1 MKLNK
6 CLLMVAALVFEAGS
20 IKADLITW
28 GGSFGDNYYL
38 ADGVTKLDSTFWF
51 ELGTFDT
58 FTPTA
63 SNVTSWAAN
72 WHVFDRAVAAGSS
85 PTPPSSLVQWDP
97 NYLGGGSSVVAA
109 QVNITNDS
117 GFGVSGHTADL
128 ASHVTNSH
136 PNYINVDN
144 SPTPNFDFSNK
155 TAYVWVFNDR
165 RTNVG
170 AQWGLYTGVFTS
182 EPNPNLGANWA
193 FSALDAPG
201 CACTDLGAAFYFSD
215 ITNNVVGTSTQSS
228 PTTSL
233 TLAVV
238 PEPGSA
244 ILILATGLALLIKRH
259 RLHKVR

>member
-6 CLLMVAALVFEAGS
+6 CLMMIAALVFEAGF

-38 ADGVTKLDSTFWF
+38 ADGVTKLDSSFWF
-51 ELGTFDT
+51 ELGTFDS

-63 SNVTSWAAN
+63 SNVSNWAAN

-85 PTPPSSLVQWDP
+85 PTPPSSLVQFDP
-97 NYLGGGSSVVAA
+97 NYLGASVVAGN
-109 QVNITNDS
+109 VNISNVS
-117 GFGVSGHTADL
+117 GFGVSGNTADI

-136 PNYINVDN
+136 PNYIAVDN
-144 SPTPNFDFSNK
+144 SPTANFDFSNK

-182 EPNPNLGANWA
+182 SPNPNIGSSWA
-193 FSALDAPG
+193 FSPLDAPG
-201 CACTDLGAAFYFSD
+201 CLCTDLGAAFYFSD
-215 ITNNVVGTSTQSS
+215 ITTNVVGTSTQPS
-228 PTTSL
+228 PTTTL

-244 ILILATGLALLIKRH
+244 ILILATGLALLIKRR
-259 RLHKVR
+259 RLPTMR